1 MEIYDYSKNKDY
13 IRKTQIFKISFG
25 FNMRG
30 IIQGYLQ
37 RMRLQKRLCGFCTYF
52 FLLISHCLKT
62 TIKAED
68 LI

>member
-1 MEIYDYSKNKDY
+1 MTIQKNKDY

-37 RMRLQKRLCGFCTYF
+37 RIRLQRRLYVIYNVC
-52 FLLISHCLKT
+52 FLILTSLN
-62 TIKAED
+62 
-68 LI
+68 

>member
-1 MEIYDYSKNKDY
+1 MTIQKNKDY

-37 RMRLQKRLCGFCTYF
+37 RMRLQKRLYVIYNVS
-52 FLLISHCLKT
+52 FLKFMSLN
-62 TIKAED
+62 
-68 LI
+68 